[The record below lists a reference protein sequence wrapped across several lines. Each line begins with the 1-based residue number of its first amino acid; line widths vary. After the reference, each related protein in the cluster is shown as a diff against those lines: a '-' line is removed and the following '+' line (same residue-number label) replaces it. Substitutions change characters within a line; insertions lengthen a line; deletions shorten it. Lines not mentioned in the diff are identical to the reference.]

1 MENTHDT
8 KRAIAILDS
17 IRADYDS
24 RHSDKSSSVVR
35 DNELIESLPLIL
47 VLANVFWLA
56 LTVIFQ

>member
-24 RHSDKSSSVVR
+24 RHPNQDVRKVR
-35 DNELIESLPLIL
+35 DNGLIESLPLIM

-56 LTVIFQ
+56 LSVIFQ